1 MKNKIVSVK
10 TTASTTILEQL
21 FDLLNQL
28 DSAQFSASLP
38 VLNGSSIG
46 QHVRHVIEF
55 YQCLMSGIE
64 HGVIDYDARQR
75 NLELETSLAFS
86 LDTLKAIIE
95 TIESLENPSQPLLLA
110 VSYQPDKQ
118 EFIDT
123 TLIREMV
130 YMIEHSIHH
139 YALIRIGIQENFS
152 ELEIPKYFGVAYS
165 TIQHQE
171 KNEVSCSFEN
181 H

>member
-1 MKNKIVSVK
+1 MKNKTVSVK
-10 TTASTTILEQL
+10 TGASTAVLEQL
-21 FDLLNQL
+21 FDLLSHL
-28 DSAQFSASLP
+28 KPTQFSTSLT

-55 YQCLMSGIE
+55 YQCLVNGIE

-75 NLELETSLAFS
+75 NLELEKSLAFS
-86 LDTLKAIIE
+86 LDTLKSIID
-95 TIESLENPSQPLLLA
+95 TIDSLDNPSQPLLLA
-110 VSYQPDKQ
+110 VAYEPDNQ
-118 EFIDT
+118 DFIDT

-152 ELEIPKYFGVAYS
+152 SIEIPKHFGVAYS